1 MTEGFISAKP
11 PMSTEKQTAETQL
24 LQSQVRSKWNEYIQ
38 FYDFT
43 GWSYF
48 VVGRLSWNQDLCWI
62 LAQGLRNICVILLIC
77 YYLFSM

>member
-1 MTEGFISAKP
+1 MTEGFIFAKP

-43 GWSYF
+43 VTQLYWLYF
-48 VVGRLSWNQDLCWI
+48 VVGNEVPGFKIDVW
-62 LAQGLRNICVILLIC
+62 
-77 YYLFSM
+77 F